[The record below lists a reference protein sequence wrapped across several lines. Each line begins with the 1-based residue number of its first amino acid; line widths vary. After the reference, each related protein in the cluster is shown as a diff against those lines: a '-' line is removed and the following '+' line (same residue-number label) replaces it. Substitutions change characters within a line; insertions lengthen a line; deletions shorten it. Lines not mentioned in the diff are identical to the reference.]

1 MAYTT
6 IDDPSAHHQSVTW
19 TGTNAVNKVI
29 TNDGNSNLQPDLI
42 WAKSRTSTSYT
53 DNHFLVDSS
62 RGRLKGLVPN
72 LANAETTTAGNTSEN
87 DLLSFDTNGFT
98 VGIVHATAA
107 LNAQDASLVG
117 WQWKANG
124 GTTSSNTDGSITS
137 TVQVNQDAGFS
148 IVTYSS
154 DNTSAETIGHGL
166 GAVPHTIWVKRRNS
180 NNRDWAIYHQDIG
193 NTGFLE
199 FNSTDTITTSSAY
212 WNNTSPT
219 SSVFTIG
226 TGNNSRVNSS
236 SQIAFCFAEK
246 KGYSKFG
253 FYHGNGN
260 IQGPFVYTGF
270 KPAFILIRTNSG
282 FKNWYMWDN
291 TRSPI
296 NPVDESISITA
307 NAELAGYDPIDILS
321 NGFKVRDADATWN
334 SYNTTTYYWAFAE
347 NPFVTST
354 GIPTTAR

>member
-6 IDDPSAHHQSVTW
+6 IDDPSAHFQAKVY
-19 TGTNAVNKVI
+19 TGTGSSQSI
-29 TNDGNSNLQPDLI
+29 TLDGNSDMQPDL
-42 WAKSRTSTSYT
+42 WWQKNRDLARGNY
-53 DNHFLVDSS
+53 VADSS
-62 RGRLKGLVPN
+62 RGVTKYLYTF
-72 LANAETTTAGNTSEN
+72 LANAEGTVSNYVT
-87 DLLSFDTNGFT
+87 SFDSDGFT
-98 VGIVHATAA
+98 LGSGDTAV
-107 LNAQDASLVG
+107 NNSGQSFIT
-117 WQWKANG
+117 WNWKANG
-124 GTTSSNTDGSITS
+124 GTTSSNTDGSVTS
-137 TVQVNQDAGFS
+137 TVQANTDAGFS

-166 GAVPHTIWVKRRNS
+166 GAVPHTIWVKRLNS

-236 SQIAFCFAEK
+236 SQIAYCFAEK

-260 IQGPFVYTGF
+260 TQGPFVYTGF

-282 FKNWYMWDN
+282 FKNWYMWDS
-291 TRSPI
+291 TRSAI
-296 NPVDESISITA
+296 NPVDESITLNTA
-307 NAELAGYDPIDILS
+307 DVELTGYDPIDILS
-321 NGFKVRDADATWN
+321 NGFKVKDADGTWN

-347 NPFVTST
+347 SPFVTST
-354 GIPTTAR
+354 GTPTTAI